1 MEIIRSKANNVFNNF
16 DVTNSHLQESIG
28 NNSANKLPIYL
39 QKLTKVGK
47 KLITLEH
54 TSIKVFERNATSKE

>member
-1 MEIIRSKANNVFNNF
+1 MIVSKANNVFNNF
-16 DVTNSHLQESIG
+16 DVTNNHLWESIG
-28 NNSANKLPIYL
+28 NNSANRLPIYL

-54 TSIKVFERNATSKE
+54 TNIKVFERNAISK